1 MSRNISASAD
11 LASKFAVGEIADFV
25 GVPDYY
31 DAGTSK
37 WIRSGT
43 WVPAST
49 VPSSLVSTLKSSA
62 GNLVAL
68 SSNALINESA
78 PRLFAGYPKCTIGTT
93 TLVPYR
99 SDSRN
104 NGLSSNVLV
113 INSSGLR
120 IANTGLN
127 LLASQYGCSLTAD
140 GTKFMMF
147 TIAGAG
153 SLQAVQSTD
162 GITWNTATL
171 TGLPTFSNLNTTTF
185 GAGFGGANSLL
196 FGDIFHSNEI
206 TFKSDV
212 YFCGAR
218 YIAIGLNSSN
228 QYLTSTSTD
237 GLTWSGDTTTTV
249 LGSTT
254 ISAVGGALY
263 FYRNGN
269 NVFIAC
275 QGLARKSSDGG
286 VTWSAATNAP
296 SANDP
301 NSAFRVNASDGNR
314 IIGTSSINSSG
325 ISVSTDSG
333 QTWTLRTLPGSLN
346 AQSGVIHGRGSS
358 WVFTKGGTVYV
369 STNDATSWSLLT
381 TLPAELGQVTGVY
394 ADANRWYALSM
405 VGNQVAVST
414 DLINWT
420 LRNISNPQ
428 PANISSLIPHNFA
441 ATDTNNIMAVVN
453 GNALYSTN
461 GGVTWSWSTAS
472 RGNTA
477 TAQEVRGVTAITEG
491 GGVFIS
497 NFPVSGPNSNQ
508 SLYVRV
514 GDLAAGAE
522 AVRSSSAV
530 VSSLRSNALAYSRV
544 A

>member
-11 LASKFAVGEIADFV
+11 LASKFAVGEIVDMV

-31 DAGTSK
+31 DAGSSK
-37 WIRSGT
+37 WMRSGT
-43 WVPAST
+43 WVPASS
-49 VPSSLVSTLKSSA
+49 VPSNLVSTLKSYS

-68 SSNALINESA
+68 SSNALINETG

-93 TLVPYR
+93 TLIPYR
-99 SDSRN
+99 SDSRDN
-104 NGLSSNVLV
+104 ARASNVLV

-120 IANTGLN
+120 IANTGLS
-127 LLASQYGCSLTAD
+127 LLSSGCSLTAD

-147 TIAGAG
+147 AAASSTT
-153 SLQAVQSTD
+153 LQAVQSTD

-171 TGLPTFSNLNTTTF
+171 TGLPTFNGLTTTTF
-185 GAGFGGANSLL
+185 GAGLGSANSLL
-196 FGDIFHSNEI
+196 FGDIFYSNE
-206 TFKSDV
+206 TTYKSDV
-212 YFCGAR
+212 YFCGNR
-218 YIAIGLNSSN
+218 YIAIGLNASN

-237 GLTWSGDTTTTV
+237 GLTWSGDTTTAV
-249 LGSTT
+249 LGSTA
-254 ISAVGGALY
+254 IGGGGGALY

-269 NVFIAC
+269 NVFIAVSS
-275 QGLARKSSDGG
+275 LARKSSDGG
-286 VTWSAATNAP
+286 ITWSAAIDAP
-296 SANDP
+296 FASGP
-301 NSAFRVNASDGNR
+301 YSAFRVNASDGNR
-314 IIGTSSINSSG
+314 IIGTASTNNSD

-333 QTWTLRTLPGSLN
+333 QTWTARNLPASLS
-346 AQSGVIHGRGSS
+346 AQSGVIQGRGSS
-358 WVFTKGGTVYV
+358 WVFTKNGTVYV

-381 TLPAELGQVTGVY
+381 TLPAELGRVTGVY

-428 PANISSLIPHNFA
+428 PANISSGITYNFA

-472 RGNTA
+472 RGDTA
-477 TAQEVRGVTAITEG
+477 TAGNVLGVTAITEG

-497 NFPVSGPNSNQ
+497 SLAVTTYGSGQ
-508 SLYVRV
+508 SLYNRV
-514 GDLAAGAE
+514 ADLAAGGE
-522 AVRSSSAV
+522 AVRSSAAV
-530 VSSLRSNALAYSRV
+530 VSSLRTNALAYSRV